1 VAAVE
6 VRDLTFAYPRT
17 GPVLQGL
24 DFTVRAGGITMIL
37 GASGSGKTTL
47 LKLIKG
53 LLTPTQGSLVVLG
66 ETAGPAAAD
75 RLRRDVA
82 YIPQTL
88 GLVRNLTVLE
98 NALTG
103 TLGRVRGLQGLVT
116 GFPEALV
123 KEATE
128 RLTRLGLGDKIH
140 ERAYNLSGGE
150 RQRVAIAR
158 ARLQHA
164 PLILADEFVSQLDV
178 ATAATILN
186 VVKERTRTEGITY
199 VQTTHELD
207 LVARYADH
215 VVVLR
220 QGRKVIDVAAV
231 DVDPRAI
238 GDALRR

>member
-1 VAAVE
+1 
-6 VRDLTFAYPRT
+6 
-17 GPVLQGL
+17 VLEGL

-53 LLTPTQGSLVVLG
+53 LLTPTRGRLIVLG
-66 ETAGPAAAD
+66 NAEDTGSAH
-75 RLRRDVA
+75 RLRPDVA

-88 GLVRNLTVLE
+88 GLVRSLTVLD
-98 NALTG
+98 NALIG
-103 TLGRVRGLQGLVT
+103 TLGRVHGLPGLVT
-116 GFPEALV
+116 AFPEAHV
-123 KEATE
+123 AEARE

-178 ATAATILN
+178 ASAEAILN

-220 QGRKVIDVAAV
+220 EGRKVIDGPAAAV
-231 DVDPRAI
+231 DPRTI
-238 GDALRR
+238 GEALRR

>member
-1 VAAVE
+1 VE
-6 VRDLTFAYPRT
+6 ARDLWFAYR
-17 GPVLQGL
+17 GGAPVLQAV
-24 DFTVRAGGITMIL
+24 DFSVRVGGITMIL

-53 LLTPTQGSLVVLG
+53 LLAPDRGRLVVLG
-66 ETAGPAAAD
+66 EPVSPAGRSR
-75 RLRRDVA
+75 RLRTDVA

-98 NALTG
+98 NALIG
-103 TLGRVRGLQGLVT
+103 TLGRVPGLPGLT
-116 GFPEALV
+116 GRFPPDHVAEAV
-123 KEATE
+123 E

-140 ERAYNLSGGE
+140 ERAYTLSGGE

-164 PLILADEFVSQLDV
+164 PLILADEFVSQLDP
-178 ATAATILN
+178 ATAAFILD
-186 VVKERTRTEGITY
+186 VVKERTRSEGITY

-207 LVARYADH
+207 LVGRYADH

-220 QGRKVIDVAAV
+220 HGRKVIDGPAASV
-231 DVDPRAI
+231 DAGAI
-238 GDALRR
+238 GEALRR